1 MSQIDINSVLAQMR
15 VMAAQAQSHALE
27 PAAATQGGA
36 GDFKTLM
43 TRALDQVNDTQQTA
57 SRLAQGFERGDK
69 DIDIAEVMIAVQKA
83 DVSFQA
89 INQVRNR
96 LVTAYQDIMN
106 MPI

>member
-15 VMAAQAQSHALE
+15 AMAAQTQSLE
-27 PAAATQGGA
+27 VPMATESSA

-43 TRALDQVNDTQQTA
+43 SRALDQVNETQQSA
-57 SRLAQGFERGDK
+57 GHLAQAFERGDK
-69 DIDIAEVMIAVQKA
+69 DVDIAEVMVALQKA

-89 INQVRNR
+89 ISQVRNR